1 MKEWMQKRSHP
12 ESLFPEVMSVR
23 ELAEFLRIS
32 VHTAYRL
39 AEQGRLPGRKV
50 GKHWRFHRQVIVEWL
65 ATCEEEDALYSSK
78 HGGTDT

>member
-39 AEQGRLPGRKV
+39 AEQGKLPGRKV

-65 ATCEEEDALYSSK
+65 ATCEEEDALYSST